1 MRLRAGRTRAW
12 AVLVTGL
19 AVALGTAVPASP
31 AAAADE
37 PVTIVGHGWGHG
49 RGMGQ
54 YGALGYA
61 TMYGWSSSAIVS
73 HYYGG
78 TTLRADAGNPLISVE
93 LTRLT
98 GTAPILTG
106 NGLVV
111 DGQGTGTA
119 ALRVVPS
126 GSGYQVQVS
135 SGCGGPWSDWGPV
148 RAAGLTVQSAD
159 GLVTVCEPAR
169 ADYYRGAIQVVTG
182 TDGQPYTLN
191 VLAVEDYLR
200 GVVPR
205 ESPASWGSL
214 PGGME
219 ALKAQTIAARS
230 YALASRRSVSGA
242 TTCDTTAC
250 QVYLGYAEQAPYGSY
265 KLLEDSRTDT
275 AIAQTAG
282 QVMRKPDGSV
292 ARTEFSSS
300 TGGWTA
306 GGTFPAVQDLG
317 DAVASNPNQ
326 TWTVST
332 TLPAVAQALGTGAIR
347 TLSVTGRNGLGA
359 EGGRV
364 TQVTVV
370 PVSGATRTFTG
381 DQFRVALGL
390 KSDWFSLS
398 SISAAASRSVVRA
411 LYQDVL
417 GRQPDASGLE
427 YWTGIVTATG
437 DASRVTAPIVSSRE
451 RLTTFV
457 TQVYADALHRAPEA
471 GGLEYWIGYLG
482 SGQGVSALQVSV
494 FASPES
500 LNVLGGGDVRAWVG
514 GMYQALLLRQA
525 APAEVDYWTGIA
537 QTYGRGAAVVA
548 IARSDEAGLRR
559 LTGYYQQFLGRDLD
573 PSGAAS
579 WLPLMA
585 ERGDFT
591 LPALIGASPE
601 YWARAQ
607 TRFP

>member
-1 MRLRAGRTRAW
+1 MTVRYRHGW
-12 AVLVTGL
+12 AALATGI
-19 AVALGTAVPASP
+19 AVVVAALVPATP
-31 AAAADE
+31 AAAVDE
-37 PVTIVGHGWGHG
+37 PVTITGHGWGHG

-61 TMYGWSSSAIVS
+61 TTYGWRYSDIVG

-78 TTLRADAGNPLISVE
+78 TTLSGDAGNPLLSVE

-106 NGLVV
+106 AGLVV
-111 DGQGTGTA
+111 DGQGTGTG
-119 ALRVVPS
+119 ALRVLPS
-126 GSGYQVQVS
+126 GGGYQVQVAG
-135 SGCGGPWSDWGPV
+135 GCGGPWSDWGPV

-159 GLVTVCEPAR
+159 GLVIVCEPER
-169 ADYYRGAIQVVTG
+169 ASYYRGAIQVVTG
-182 TDGQPYTLN
+182 TDGRQYTLN
-191 VLAVEDYLR
+191 VLPAEDYLR

-214 PGGME
+214 PNGLE
-219 ALKAQTIAARS
+219 ALKAQAVAARS
-230 YALASRRSVSGA
+230 YALASARPTSGA
-242 TTCDTTAC
+242 TTCDTTSC

-265 KLLEDSRTDT
+265 KPLEDSRTDT

-282 QVMRKPDGSV
+282 QVMRQPGGAI

-306 GGTFPAVQDLG
+306 AGAFTAVEDLG
-317 DAVASNPNQ
+317 DAVSSNPNH

-332 TLPAVAQALGTGAIR
+332 TLPAVAQALGTGPIR
-347 TLSVTGRNGLGA
+347 SIAVTGRNGLGA

-370 PVSGATRTFTG
+370 PVSGAARTFTG
-381 DQFRVALGL
+381 NQVRTALGL
-390 KSDWFSLS
+390 KSDWFSIS
-398 SISAAASRSVVRA
+398 SVSVAASRSVVQA

-417 GRQPDASGLE
+417 GRQPDPAGLD
-427 YWTGIVTATG
+427 YWTAVVTATG

-451 RLTTFV
+451 RLTAFV

-471 GGLEYWIGYLG
+471 GGLEYWIGYLA

-500 LNVLGGGDVRAWVG
+500 LQVLGNGNERDWVG
-514 GMYQALLLRQA
+514 GMYQALLQRPA
-525 APAEVDYWTGIA
+525 APGEIDYWTGIA
-537 QTYGRGAAVVA
+537 QQYGRGAAVVA

-559 LTGYYQQFLGRDLD
+559 LTGYYQQFLGRGLD
-573 PSGAAS
+573 PSGQAS